1 MTMFYRW
8 ILVVT
13 LVIAETSNA
22 WGARPKAQLP
32 TGFVPEAQDAQT
44 PVVGLLQIIQ
54 QDPVM
59 TPDPLSN
66 LANGS
71 GVVGMALFGTNQG
84 KKKEADRRVQP
95 LLGKGLGEQ
104 MNKLIVSSFTEAIA
118 TSSWMKTLRVDITNE
133 NKTVDTA
140 NNSVVRMG
148 ISYDLTVKASSICI
162 TVGIGYF
169 RQGGKTAV
177 LGRMWRYYSPRLNL
191 DPVPVEAA
199 ITRWAADD
207 ALLYRTTMDEAV
219 REMTA
224 LLREQFFSPPA
235 SSAAAGHLEKI
246 EWWDPLSDSK
256 VKWPVIIL
264 HEDADRMVFQA
275 SFGPVYSVPK
285 QDVKVMK

>member
-1 MTMFYRW
+1 MTTFHRW
-8 ILVVT
+8 IFVVM
-13 LVIAETSNA
+13 LVIAETGDA

-54 QDPVM
+54 QDPVL

-71 GVVGMALFGTNQG
+71 GLVGMALFGTAQG
-84 KKKEADRRVQP
+84 KKKEADRRMQP
-95 LLGKGLGEQ
+95 LLGMGLGEQ
-104 MNKLIVSSFTEAIA
+104 MNKLIVSSFTQAIA
-118 TSSWMKTLRVDITNE
+118 DSSWMKTLRVDIANE
-133 NKTVDTA
+133 NRKVDTA

-148 ISYDLTVKASSICI
+148 ISYDLTVNASSICI

-169 RQGGKTAV
+169 RQGGKTAA
-177 LGRMWRYYSPRLNL
+177 LARIWSYFSPRLSPA
-191 DPVPVEAA
+191 PVDATIA
-199 ITRWAADD
+199 RWAADD

-224 LLREQFFSPPA
+224 LLREQFFSPPT
-235 SSAAAGHLEKI
+235 SSATAGHLEKI
-246 EWWDPLSDSK
+246 EWWNPLVDSK

-275 SFGPVYSVPK
+275 GWGSVYSVPK